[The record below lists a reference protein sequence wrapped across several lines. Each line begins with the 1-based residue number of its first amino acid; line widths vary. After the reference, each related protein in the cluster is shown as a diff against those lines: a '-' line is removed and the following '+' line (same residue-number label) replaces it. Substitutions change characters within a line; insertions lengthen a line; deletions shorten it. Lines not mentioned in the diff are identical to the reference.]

1 MDLVHYKKEGKISW
15 LTLNQPQKRNA
26 LSLELM
32 KEMKTRLYEI
42 STDES
47 VNVLIIRGNGPAFCS
62 GHDLKE
68 LDGNHDQS
76 YYHNI
81 FETCS
86 ALMQLI
92 SKMPQ
97 PVIAMVHGAA
107 TAAGCQLV
115 ASCDLVVAS
124 DDAIF
129 STPGVKIGLFCS
141 TPMVPI
147 YRVVGRRRAL
157 DMLLTGRFVTAEEA
171 KEFGLVNRVVP
182 IGELEN
188 EAKKIAICISGYSR
202 FTVGFGKKTFYDQID
217 LDQKSAYEHAVNAIV
232 QNSVHEDAK
241 EGIRARL
248 EKRKPK
254 WKT

>member
-1 MDLVHYKKEGKISW
+1 MDCIHYKKEGKICW

-26 LSLELM
+26 LSLKM
-32 KEMKTRLYEI
+32 MQEMKKQLDEL

-47 VNVLIIRGNGPAFCS
+47 VNVIIINGNGPAFCS

-68 LDGNHDQS
+68 LDGDHDTS
-76 YYHNI
+76 YYRTI

-86 ALMQLI
+86 ELMQLI

-97 PVIAMVHGAA
+97 PVIAMVHGVA
-107 TAAGCQLV
+107 TAAGCQLA

-147 YRVVGRRRAL
+147 YRIVGRRRAL

-171 KEFGLVNRVVP
+171 KEFGLVNRMAP
-182 IGELEN
+182 IEELED
-188 EAKKIAICISGYSR
+188 EARKLAINISEYSR
-202 FTVGFGKKTFYDQID
+202 FTVNFGKKIFYDQVD
-217 LDQKSAYEHAVNAIV
+217 LDEKTAYEYAVDAIV
-232 QNSVHEDAK
+232 QNSMHSDAK

-248 EKRKPK
+248 EKRKPN
-254 WKT
+254 WTT